1 MDFKNIRRQFPAL
14 GRRVNG
20 KRLVYF
26 DNACSVL
33 KPRAVIK
40 AVNDYLS
47 TLGSCAGGRSGHALS
62 AATEELCY
70 EARVKTASFIGAAA
84 PSEIIF
90 TSNTTEAINLA
101 ARCFPFTKEKNEV
114 VLTAFDHHSNMLP
127 FLEEQRRGNIKVR
140 MAGLDGGWEL
150 GADRICGLITPRT
163 ALVSLP
169 RASNVTGQLFPVEAV
184 AREAH
189 RRGAVVLADAA
200 QYLSTSREDVRAA
213 GIDMLAFSGHKL
225 GAPPGIGALYCRA
238 GLMRRLKNFKVGGGT
253 VSDVRAGA
261 DGLPEARYFSDHR
274 RFEAGIQNY
283 AGILG
288 LGAALDFL
296 NEAGPD
302 RIKRHT
308 AGLAGLCRTR
318 LAALDEVQVLG
329 PAAAGGAIVSF
340 AFKDSGIFAQD
351 FNLFLNNELPGH
363 VVCARCGNHCAIPL
377 HRARGIGQSLRLS
390 FFIYNT
396 EREVRV
402 FLEALDAFL
411 GSAASGRRT
420 IR

>member
-1 MDFKNIRRQFPAL
+1 MEFENIRAQFPAL

-20 KRLVYF
+20 KKLVYF

-40 AVNDYLS
+40 AVHAYLS
-47 TLGSCAGGRSGHALS
+47 NLGACAGGRSGHALS

-70 EARVKTASFIGAAA
+70 EARCKTAAFLNAAS

-90 TSNTTEAINLA
+90 TSNTTEGINLA
-101 ARCFPFTKEKNEV
+101 ARCFPFTKAKNEV

-127 FLEEQRRGNIKVR
+127 FLEEQKRGKIKVR
-140 MAGLDGGWEL
+140 IAGLDGGWEL
-150 GADRICGLITPRT
+150 GAGRICELITPRT

-169 RASNVTGQLFPVEAV
+169 RASNVTGQFFPVEEV

-189 RRGAVVLADAA
+189 RRGALVLADAA

-225 GAPPGIGALYCRA
+225 GAPPGIGGFYCRA
-238 GLMRRLKNFKVGGGT
+238 DLMRRLKNFKVGGGT
-253 VSDVRAGA
+253 VTDVLAGA
-261 DGLPEARYFSDHR
+261 DGIPEARYFTDFR

-283 AGILG
+283 AGIAG

-296 NEAGPD
+296 TEAGLD
-302 RIKRHT
+302 RIKKHT
-308 AGLAGLCRTR
+308 SGLAAFCRRR
-318 LAALDEVQVLG
+318 LAAIDAVEVLG
-329 PAAAGGAIVSF
+329 PEDAGGPIVAF
-340 AFKDSGIFAQD
+340 AFRDKKIFAQD
-351 FNLFLNNELPGH
+351 FNIFLNHELPGH
-363 VVCARCGNHCAIPL
+363 VICARCGNHCAIPL
-377 HRARGIGQSLRLS
+377 HRARGVKQSLRLS

-396 EREVRV
+396 EREILV
-402 FLEALDAFL
+402 FIEALDAFL
-411 GSAASGRRT
+411 RSVKGEGRR
-420 IR
+420 